1 MAKQKRPVVRGRKPG
16 TGRPRRRDTFSPE
29 PYKQSRATVAPR
41 RGGTNAGRPVGSR
54 FGPYEELVQ
63 RVPASVRREVASY
76 YSDVTNLPSAA
87 QRLYDQYS
95 PFASAPPKSARGVA
109 KPMPNVTSSGGFRTR
124 RMR

>member
-1 MAKQKRPVVRGRKPG
+1 MAKKKRPVVRGRKPG
-16 TGRPRRRDTFSPE
+16 TGKPRRRDTFSPE
-29 PYKQSRATVAPR
+29 PYKQTRATVAR
-41 RGGTNAGRPVGSR
+41 TGGTNAGRQAGSR

-95 PFASAPPKSARGVA
+95 PFASAPPKSVRGIA
-109 KPMPNVTSSGGFRTR
+109 KPAPNTTSRGGFRTR